1 MKRFFICLLAFLVS
15 ISILTG
21 CNISA
26 KKPVVTQIPQ
36 KLIYNITQEPQYL
49 DPGKA
54 TGIPEFT
61 VILNLFDGLTRYNE
75 KNEIIP
81 SLAERWDGPD
91 AKNQYTFYLRKDAKW
106 SNGDPVTA
114 KDFEYSWKR
123 ALSPEIASEYAY
135 QLYYLKNGKTFNS
148 SIPAE
153 NQKTFALTNNY
164 FLPTVDGKADSTK
177 PFSMDEI
184 GVKATDDYTLVVKL
198 EASTPF
204 FISLLTFTTYLP
216 VNQKIVE
223 TNPDWAKSAD
233 NFVGNGPYKM
243 SEWKHAE
250 KIIAVKN
257 DFYWDASV
265 VKLSDI
271 TFLMV
276 ESQTTELA
284 MFESGTIDFATNPP
298 SIEFDRLKK
307 ENKLLIEPY
316 LGTYYYAFNTTKKP
330 FDNLK
335 VRRALTLAINRQAI
349 VDNITKGG
357 QLPAMAYVPFGI
369 PDSSSNLEF
378 RKVGGDQFFTDNNIE
393 EAKSL
398 LADAGFP
405 GGKDFPEFNILYNTS
420 DAHKNIAQA
429 IQQMWKEN
437 LGLKCNLINQEWK
450 VYLDNKSS
458 LNFDV
463 ARAGWIG
470 DFLDPSTFLDMF
482 YSKSGNSDT
491 GWKNPKYDKLIEDS
505 RSSNDNFLRIK
516 YQHEAETLLMDE
528 LPIAPIYF
536 YTRPILVNPKLQHY
550 LSSTLG
556 YTDFKWA
563 EMAEPIK

>member
-1 MKRFFICLLAFLVS
+1 MKRLFVCFLSVFITLSVTS
-15 ISILTG
+15 G
-21 CNISA
+21 C
-26 KKPVVTQIPQ
+26 KKPVVSQISQ

-81 SLAERWDGPD
+81 SMAERWDGPD
-91 AKNQYTFYLRKDAKW
+91 AKNQYTFYLRKNAKW

-148 SIPAE
+148 SVPAD
-153 NQKTFALTNNY
+153 NQKTFALTNKY
-164 FLPTVDGKADSTK
+164 YLPATDGKADKTK

-184 GVKATDDYTLVVKL
+184 GVKATDDYTLVVNL
-198 EASTPF
+198 EANTPF

-216 VNQKIVE
+216 VNQKVVE
-223 TNPDWAKSAD
+223 GNPDWAKSAE

-250 KIIAVKN
+250 KVIAVKN
-257 DFYWDASV
+257 ENYWDASV
-265 VKLSDI
+265 VKLSEI

-276 ESQTTELA
+276 ENQMTELS
-284 MFESGTIDFATNPP
+284 MFETGALDFATKPPP
-298 SIEFDRLKK
+298 SEFDRLKK

-316 LGTYYYAFNTTKKP
+316 LGTYYYSFNTTKKP
-330 FDNLK
+330 FDNPK
-335 VRRALTLAINRQAI
+335 VRRALTLAINRKAI

-357 QLPAMAYVPFGI
+357 QLPAMAFVPFGI
-369 PDSSSNLEF
+369 PDSSSDQDF
-378 RKVGGDQFFTDNNIE
+378 RKIGGDQFFTDNDIE

-398 LADAGFP
+398 LSDAGFP
-405 GGKDFPEFNILYNTS
+405 GGKGFPEFNILYNT
-420 DAHKNIAQA
+420 DETHKNIAQA

-450 VYLDNKSS
+450 VYLDNRSS

-463 ARAGWIG
+463 ARAAWIG

-491 GWKNPKYDKLIEDS
+491 GWKSPAYDKLIEDG
-505 RSSNDNFLRIK
+505 RAANDNFLRIK
-516 YQHEAETLLMDE
+516 YLHDAESLLMDE

-536 YTRPILVNPKLQHY
+536 YTRPFLVNPKLKHY

-563 EMAEPIK
+563 EMVEPVQ